1 MRWRWR
7 AEVNARRLV
16 SRLAVQCDKCSAHPL
31 SSSSN
36 SPSKPSTL
44 LHLLFICSSFHPL
57 HHPSLPWLAGVSC
70 SEAVN
75 NSSRWV
81 VLPSPAPHFWLA
93 VALKNIWRRARC
105 PHTWVHQRMQSITCA
120 ALSIAQHMHVC
131 RTVCNSVEVKYKM

>member
-93 VALKNIWRRARC
+93 VVLKKHLAACTLSAHAGPPKDAIDNVRGFIDC
-105 PHTWVHQRMQSITCA
+105 PAHAC
-120 ALSIAQHMHVC
+120 L
-131 RTVCNSVEVKYKM
+131 